1 MLRPVRTGSASQSKR
16 KKVKALLLYPHY
28 PDTFWSFKYALS
40 FISKR
45 AVHPPLGL
53 LTVAAM
59 LPREWEKKLVD
70 MNVANLKDQ
79 DLRWADYVFISAMA
93 VQKKSVKELISRCKD
108 WGLKVVAGGPLFTAA
123 PEDFPEVDHLV
134 LNEAETTLPLFLR
147 DLDGDTAKHLYTS
160 ESFPNLEKTPVPLW
174 KLLEM
179 KRYVS
184 MNIQYSRGC
193 PFRCEFCDITTLF
206 GHQARTKSASQVLN
220 ELETLYSLGWRGGV
234 FLVDDN
240 FIGNKK
246 KLKVEVLPAMIDWM
260 KKRKYPFNFATE
272 ASIDLADDEE
282 LIKLMIRTGF
292 DNVFIGIET
301 PDDQALKE
309 CHKFQN
315 TNRDLANSVER
326 IQKFGLHVRGGFI
339 VGFDSDSPA
348 IFERQIEFIQKSKI
362 VTAMVGMLNAPR
374 GSRLYERLFK
384 EGRLL
389 KEATGDNTDFSTN
402 IIPKMG
408 YEKLAEG
415 YRKIVN
421 SIYSPR
427 LYYER
432 VREFLR
438 EYRPP
443 EKRKIHFHFKYLRWH
458 FFYLVAP
465 FKTLVLLGLKDKARL
480 YYWKL
485 LFWSLFNRP
494 QLLPLAITY
503 SIYGFHFR
511 KVFKLNFE
519 IDLVK
524 REKGSRLEQ
533 SSLPPISV

>member
-1 MLRPVRTGSASQSKR
+1 M
-16 KKVKALLLYPHY
+16 KALLVYPHY

-53 LTVAAM
+53 LTVAAL
-59 LPREWEKKLVD
+59 LPQEWEKRLVD
-70 MNVANLKDQ
+70 QNVTSLKDR
-79 DLRWADYVFISAMA
+79 DLRWADYVFVSAMA
-93 VQKKSVKELISRCKD
+93 IQKKSARELIARCRE
-108 WGLKVVAGGPLFTAA
+108 WGLKVVAGGPLFTAS
-123 PEDFPEVDHLV
+123 PEEFPEVDHLV
-134 LNEAETTLPLFLR
+134 LNEAETTFPGFLE
-147 DLDGDTAKHLYTS
+147 DLAEGQAKHLYTS
-160 ESFPNLEKTPVPLW
+160 PSFPSLEKTPIPRW
-174 KLLEM
+174 ELLEM

-206 GHQARTKSASQVLN
+206 GHQSRTKKAGQIVK
-220 ELETLYSLGWRGGV
+220 ELEALYSLGWRGGV
-234 FLVDDN
+234 FFVDDN

-246 KLKVEVLPAMIDWM
+246 KLKEDILPGMIDWM
-260 KKRKYPFNFATE
+260 KKMRYPFNFSTE
-272 ASIDLADDEE
+272 ASIDLADDEA
-282 LIKLMIRTGF
+282 LMKQMIQAGF
-292 DNVFIGIET
+292 ESVFVGIET

-315 TNRDLANSVER
+315 TNRDLMDSVER
-326 IQKFGLHVRGGFI
+326 IQKLGLRMRGGFI

-348 IFERQIEFIQKSKI
+348 IFEKQIEFIQKSKI

-374 GSRLYERLFK
+374 GSRLYERLQK

-389 KEATGDNTDFSTN
+389 KEASGDNTDFSTN

-415 YRKIVN
+415 YRNLVN
-421 SIYSPR
+421 GIYSPK

-432 VREFLR
+432 VKGSLR
-438 EYRPP
+438 QYQPL
-443 EKRKIHFHFKYLRWH
+443 EKRKWHFHFRYLRWH
-458 FFYLVAP
+458 FPYLGAP
-465 FKTLVLLGLKDKARL
+465 FKALMILGIKDNARV

-485 LFWSLFNRP
+485 LFWSLFRRP
-494 QLLPLAITY
+494 LLLPLAITY

-511 KVFKLNFE
+511 KIFKLNFGT
-519 IDLVK
+519 DLIK
-524 REKGSRLEQ
+524 GEKG
-533 SSLPPISV
+533 

>member
-1 MLRPVRTGSASQSKR
+1 M
-16 KKVKALLLYPHY
+16 KALLLYPHY

-59 LPREWEKKLVD
+59 LPREWEKRLVD
-70 MNVANLKDQ
+70 LNVADLKDP
-79 DLRWADYVFISAMA
+79 DLQWAEVVFISAMT
-93 VQKKSVKELISRCKD
+93 VQKKSVKELISRCKE
-108 WGLKVVAGGPLFTAA
+108 WGLKIVAGGPLFTAA

-134 LNEAETTLPLFLR
+134 LNEAEITLPGFLE
-147 DLDGDTAKHLYTS
+147 DLAGGRAKHLYTS
-160 ESFPNLEKTPVPLW
+160 SSFPGLEKTPIPLW
-174 KLLEM
+174 ELLEM

-193 PFRCEFCDITTLF
+193 PFSCEFCDITTLF
-206 GHQARTKSASQVLN
+206 GHRARTKSVNQVLD

-234 FLVDDN
+234 FFVDDN

-246 KLKVEVLPAMIDWM
+246 KLKEEVLPGMIDWM

-272 ASIDLADDEE
+272 VSIDLADDEA
-282 LIKLMIRTGF
+282 LIRLMTRTGF
-292 DNVFIGIET
+292 DNVFVGIET

-315 TNRDLANSVER
+315 RNRDLIGSVKT
-326 IQKFGLHVRGGFI
+326 IQKFGLNVRGGFI
-339 VGFDSDSPA
+339 VGFDHDSPE

-362 VTAMVGMLNAPR
+362 ITAMVGLLNAPR
-374 GSRLYERLFK
+374 GSRLYERLLK

-389 KEATGDNTDFSTN
+389 KEVTGDNTDFSTN

-408 YEKLAEG
+408 YEKLIEG
-415 YRKIVN
+415 YRKIV
-421 SIYSPR
+421 SRVYSPR

-432 VREFLR
+432 VKGYLR

-443 EKRKIHFHFKYLRWH
+443 EKKKIHFHFGYLRWH
-458 FFYLVAP
+458 FLYLVAP
-465 FKTLVLLGLKDKARL
+465 FKTLVLLGIKDKARF
-480 YYWKL
+480 YYWRL
-485 LFWSLFNRP
+485 LLWSLFRRP

-511 KVFKLNFE
+511 KSN
-519 IDLVK
+519 
-524 REKGSRLEQ
+524 SN
-533 SSLPPISV
+533 

>member
-1 MLRPVRTGSASQSKR
+1 M
-16 KKVKALLLYPHY
+16 KALLLYPQY

-59 LPREWEKKLVD
+59 FPEEWEKRLVD
-70 MNVANLKDQ
+70 MNVTDLKDR
-79 DLRWADYVFISAMA
+79 DLQWADYVFISAMA
-93 VQKKSVKELISRCKD
+93 VQKKSAKELIFRCKE

-123 PEDFPEVDHLV
+123 PDDFPEVDHLV
-134 LNEAETTLPLFLR
+134 LNEAEASLPEFLK
-147 DLDGDTAKHLYTS
+147 DLAEGRARHLYTS
-160 ESFPNLEKTPVPLW
+160 TIFPGLEKAPVPLW
-174 KLLEM
+174 ELLEM

-206 GHQARTKSASQVLN
+206 GHRSRTKKSGQILN

-234 FLVDDN
+234 FFVDDN

-246 KLKVEVLPAMIDWM
+246 KLKKNILPEMIGWM
-260 KKRKYPFNFATE
+260 KKKKYPFDFSTE
-272 ASIDLADDEE
+272 ASIDLADDEA
-282 LIKLMIRTGF
+282 LMKQMIQAGF
-292 DNVFIGIET
+292 ESVFVGIET
-301 PDDQALKE
+301 PDDRALKE

-315 TNRDLANSVER
+315 TNRNLIESVER
-326 IQKFGLHVRGGFI
+326 IQKFGLRMRGGFI

-348 IFERQIEFIQKSKI
+348 IFEKQIEFIQKSRI

-374 GSRLYERLFK
+374 GSRLYERLQK

-408 YEKLAEG
+408 YEKLVEG
-415 YRKIVN
+415 YLRIVN
-421 SIYSPR
+421 GIYSPG

-432 VREFLR
+432 VKGFLR
-438 EYRPP
+438 QYRPV
-443 EKRKIHFHFKYLRWH
+443 EKRKWHFHFRSLRWH
-458 FFYLVAP
+458 LPYLGAP
-465 FKTLVLLGLKDKARL
+465 FKALMILGIKDKARF

-485 LFWSLFNRP
+485 FFWSLFRRP
-494 QLLPLAITY
+494 SLLPLAITY

-511 KVFKLNFE
+511 KVFQLNFD
-519 IDLVK
+519 IH
-524 REKGSRLEQ
+524 RIHHEKT
-533 SSLPPISV
+533 I

>member
-1 MLRPVRTGSASQSKR
+1 MCHLGGTGSASQSKR
-16 KKVKALLLYPHY
+16 EKMKALLVYPPY

-59 LPREWEKKLVD
+59 LPEEWGKRLVD
-70 MNVANLKDQ
+70 MNVANLRDR
-79 DLRWADYVFISAMA
+79 DLQWADVVFISAMA
-93 VQKKSVKELISRCKD
+93 VQKKSAKELISRCKE

-134 LNEAETTLPLFLR
+134 LNEAEVTLPGFLE
-147 DLDGDTAKHLYTS
+147 DLAEGRAEHLYAST
-160 ESFPNLEKTPVPLW
+160 SFPDLGKTPIPLW
-174 KLLEM
+174 GLLEM

-184 MNIQYSRGC
+184 MNMQYSRGC
-193 PFRCEFCDITTLF
+193 PFHCEFCDITTLF
-206 GHQARTKSASQVLN
+206 GHRSRAKKVGQILK

-234 FLVDDN
+234 FFVDDN

-246 KLKVEVLPAMIDWM
+246 KLKENILPKMIDWM
-260 KKRKYPFNFATE
+260 KKTKYPFDFSTE
-272 ASIDLADDEE
+272 ASINLADDEE
-282 LIKLMIRTGF
+282 LMKLMIQAGF
-292 DNVFIGIET
+292 KSVFVGIET
-301 PDDQALKE
+301 PDNRALKE

-315 TNRDLANSVER
+315 TNRDLMDSVER
-326 IQKFGLHVRGGFI
+326 IQKFGLRMRGGFI

-348 IFERQIEFIQKSKI
+348 IFEKQIEFIQKSKI
-362 VTAMVGMLNAPR
+362 PTAMVGILNAPR
-374 GSRLYERLFK
+374 GSRLFERLQK

-415 YRKIVN
+415 YRYIVN
-421 SIYSPR
+421 GIYSPR

-432 VREFLR
+432 VRGFLR
-438 EYRPP
+438 QYKPL
-443 EKRKIHFHFKYLRWH
+443 EKRKWHFHFRYLRWY
-458 FFYLVAP
+458 FPYLGAP
-465 FKTLVLLGLKDKARL
+465 FKALMILGIKDRARI

-485 LFWSLFNRP
+485 FFWSLFRRP
-494 QLLPLAITY
+494 LLLPLAITY

-511 KVFKLNFE
+511 KIFKLNF
-519 IDLVK
+519 DTNLVHQ
-524 REKGSRLEQ
+524 EKT
-533 SSLPPISV
+533 I